1 MNTLKLLLLFILAG
15 FQAQSQPTKNKEEFP
30 YYYIGKY
37 DNKHFYVKSMFTIKS
52 NVVSLYQL
60 GSDGIYESE
69 KIALDDKVIHQLSCY
84 NEKFYAITSSPD
96 GENFYMTTFS
106 GSLKEDQSIPVLS
119 LSKDQFRGLKS
130 GDYTMKFYT
139 KKDRCAI
146 ALIEHDIIVCSI
158 NFSSMKSA
166 TFSIKGG
173 INFNYVSDIY
183 LEDGLDLYLSRRSEL
198 FHFKDEKLSSSKP
211 DNSPLLGRID
221 ELMFVENDSEPYLL
235 SLLDQG
241 SSINGF
247 TYCPLSKISSGSFH
261 LDECALNTKKTNS
274 KKELSTFYNS
284 IVRAEIVD
292 NKLICTAQ
300 RVVQAINESILISCI
315 DLEKH
320 ENCWNFEAISIHDAP
335 YFWRE
340 NYNPLSR
347 SSISFVHGNK
357 VIFLFNAASKKMNPA
372 QFKETDKRVITYDY
386 SIQTTIMKS
395 EIDLDTGEGV
405 TLPIHEN
412 YLEESFKLFTS
423 CYHRTDKNELFFLTY
438 KFTDKKS
445 YQNYDEMLSGQTK
458 VEIIPL

>member
-1 MNTLKLLLLFILAG
+1 MTKLFLLFILLG
-15 FQAQSQPTKNKEEFP
+15 FQAQSQTSKNQEEFP

-37 DNKHFYVKSMFTIKS
+37 DNKHFYVKSMFTVKS
-52 NVVSLYQL
+52 NIVSLYEL

-69 KIALDDKVIHQLSCY
+69 KIALDDKIIHQLSCY
-84 NEKFYAITSSPD
+84 QEKFYAITSSPD
-96 GENFYMTTFS
+96 GENFYMTTFNN
-106 GSLKEDQSIPVLS
+106 SLKEDQSIPVLN
-119 LSKDQFRGLKS
+119 LSKDQMRGLKS
-130 GDYTMKFYT
+130 GDYTIKFYT
-139 KKDRCAI
+139 KKDRFAI
-146 ALIEHDIIVCSI
+146 VLIEHDIVTCSI

-173 INFNYVSDIY
+173 INFNYVSDVY
-183 LEDGLDLYLSRRSEL
+183 LEDGLDLYLSRRSDL
-198 FHFKDEKLSSSKP
+198 FHFKDEKLSTSKP

-241 SSINGF
+241 SSVSGF
-247 TYCPLSKISSGSFH
+247 TYCALSEINSESFH
-261 LDECALNTKKTNS
+261 LNECALNRQKTNS

-284 IVRAEIVD
+284 IVRAEIID

-335 YFWRE
+335 YIWRE
-340 NYNPLSR
+340 NYNRLNR

-357 VIFLFNAASKKMNPA
+357 LIFLFNASTKKMNPA

-395 EIDLDTGEGV
+395 EINLDTGKGI
-405 TLPIHEN
+405 TTPLHEN
-412 YLEESFKLFTS
+412 YLEEPFKLFTS
-423 CYHRTDKNELFFLTY
+423 CFHLTDKNELFFLTY
-438 KFTDKKS
+438 KFTDKKN
-445 YQNYDEMLSGQTK
+445 YLNYDEMLSGQTK
-458 VEIIPL
+458 VEIIQL